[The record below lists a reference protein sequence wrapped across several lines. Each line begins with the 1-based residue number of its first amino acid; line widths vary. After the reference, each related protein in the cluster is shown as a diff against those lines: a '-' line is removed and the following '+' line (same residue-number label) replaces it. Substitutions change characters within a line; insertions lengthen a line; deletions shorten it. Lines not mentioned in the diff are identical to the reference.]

1 MAPAEEPVRAIG
13 RLTPDGT
20 WVGIEPAVD
29 GYRLVFGQADGPALR
44 DPTTDP
50 FERRAGLVAAAIAFF
65 LASLTD
71 PPAELEATQAD
82 LAHLVGSLSGETREA
97 LDAIDD
103 GLSGEAVAILL
114 QRLLPTGA
122 DATRILRDRYAR
134 VGAR

>member
-1 MAPAEEPVRAIG
+1 VPQAEEPVRAIG
-13 RLTPDGT
+13 RLDPDGT

-29 GYRLVFGQADGPALR
+29 GYRLVFGRADRPALR

-65 LASLTD
+65 LASLAD

-82 LAHLVGSLSGETREA
+82 LAHLVGSLSGDTREA

-103 GLSGEAVAILL
+103 GLSGEAVAIWL

-134 VGAR
+134 LGAR

>member
-1 MAPAEEPVRAIG
+1 MPPAEEPVRAIG
-13 RLTPDGT
+13 RLSPEGT

-29 GYRLVFGQADGPALR
+29 GYRLVFGPADGPALR

-50 FERRAGLVAAAIAFF
+50 FERRAGLVAAAISFF
-65 LASLTD
+65 LTSLAD
-71 PPAELEATQAD
+71 PPADLEATQAD
-82 LAHLVGSLSGETREA
+82 LAHLVGSLSGDTREA

-103 GLSGEAVAILL
+103 GLSGEAVAIRL